1 MKLLRI
7 LSAAILMTLL
17 TGNVAHS
24 QDIQYG
30 VKGGISF
37 YFGDL
42 APAQNISSFESGL
55 SAGVFL
61 KRSFND
67 LLSLRVDASYLDIY
81 GDDANSNETWRSN
94 RNLDFQSDI
103 FEGSVTAE
111 LTPFAIRVGYGN
123 TIQPYVGVG
132 VGVFHFNPTTIY
144 NGNVIELQP
153 LNTEGQGLDG
163 LGTPY
168 SLVQINIPIQM
179 GVQFN
184 WSSGWN
190 ISAELNYRKLFT
202 DYLDDVSG
210 YYVSNTV
217 LSENYGPI
225 SALLSDR
232 SEGMINSSG
241 DIPNLSVPRGNPT
254 NYDAYAAL
262 VLKVGYTIDR
272 IRTRNGYSRNKIG
285 CPTF

>member
-1 MKLLRI
+1 MKLLRN
-7 LSAAILMTLL
+7 LSAAILITLL
-17 TGNVAHS
+17 TGQIAQS
-24 QDIQYG
+24 QNIQYG
-30 VKGGISF
+30 VKGGISL

-42 APAQNISSFESGL
+42 APAQNILSSESRLCTGFF
-55 SAGVFL
+55 V
-61 KRSFND
+61 KREFND
-67 LLSLRVDASYLDIY
+67 VLSIRVDASYLDIY
-81 GDDANSNETWRSN
+81 GDDANSVEAWRTN
-94 RNLDFQSDI
+94 RNLNFQSDV
-103 FEGSVTAE
+103 FEGSITAE
-111 LTPFAIRVGYGN
+111 LSPLAIRVGYGN
-123 TIQPYVGVG
+123 NIQPYIGIGVG
-132 VGVFHFNPTTIY
+132 IFQFNPTTIY

-153 LNTEGQGLDG
+153 LNTEGQGLEG

-168 SLVQINIPIQM
+168 SLVQFNIPIQM

-210 YYVSNTV
+210 YYVSNTL

-254 NYDAYAAL
+254 DYDAYAAL